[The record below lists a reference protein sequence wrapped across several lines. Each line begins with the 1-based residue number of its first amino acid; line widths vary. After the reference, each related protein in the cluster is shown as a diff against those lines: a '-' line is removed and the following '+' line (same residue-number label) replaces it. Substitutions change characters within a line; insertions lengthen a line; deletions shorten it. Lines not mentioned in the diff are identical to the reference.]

1 MKMSMP
7 RICHSFAIIF
17 LLILTGCGSSA
28 QQTPAAAPT
37 TSSGTA
43 SSAYQQQLD
52 QVQRLTAMRAESVHK
67 QAETL
72 LKRGL
77 DSIDGTENEVSRDGD
92 LIDAYIWMENGA
104 SICGI
109 ANSTDDMRSAWIDLR
124 NALIQ
129 ISDGAQ
135 DYAET
140 SDFPVYINL
149 YFVDENNHDNR
160 LMTITDGICTQDAS
174 GIEP

>member
-28 QQTPAAAPT
+28 QQTPAATST
-37 TSSGTA
+37 TPSGTA

-52 QVQRLTAMRAESVHK
+52 QAQQLTAMRAESVHK

-104 SICGI
+104 AICGI

-124 NALIQ
+124 HALIQ

-149 YFVDENNHDNR
+149 YFVDENDHDNH
-160 LMTITDGICTQDAS
+160 LMTITDGICVQDAS